1 MEDIQ
6 LPPPYIVRLVL
17 IYGRSQCVPQVSPEA
32 KKVVCYL
39 LTQAL
44 NRLVVDYPSSRD
56 HMLFSGKCGSLFS
69 LTSRVSIFC
78 LCYTDMTPG
87 GAHGNITK
95 RHGQFGLSSEFLLV
109 SIDFARDFSFA

>member
-1 MEDIQ
+1 M
-6 LPPPYIVRLVL
+6 
-17 IYGRSQCVPQVSPEA
+17 PQVSPEA

-39 LTQAL
+39 LTQVL

-56 HMLFSGKCGSLFS
+56 HMLFPGKCVSLFS
-69 LTSRVSIFC
+69 LTSRVFFSIFC

-87 GAHGNITK
+87 GARRNITK

-109 SIDFARDFSFA
+109 SIDFARDFSSA